1 MIAKNRD
8 LYLHSQRLREYGFKD
23 NIGPDPEG
31 PEQGNAGVNRDPL
44 VADQAI
50 ESLDMLEASND
61 DTPFLL
67 VASFLNPHDIVLFGA
82 LWLSFGYDYEQAKKV
97 VPTYGFPPS
106 VDEDLVAGKKPACQA
121 DYINKYGK
129 IFLPQVQVPVYYQ
142 FYFYLQK
149 LVDFQVGRVWNRL
162 QESKFKDNTIVVFT
176 SDHGD
181 ALGSHGGMHQKW
193 HQAYEETT
201 HVPFMIS
208 GPGIGK
214 GKKIDILSSH
224 IDILP
229 TLLSLTNLNES
240 KLRRRLKQ
248 VHTEAQSLPGR
259 DLEDVIKGVDRKD
272 LPVYFLTEDDVSV
285 GTNQFSAITE
295 LPYKSVIDPSNVEAV
310 IVRIDGVLWKY
321 VRTYKNSL
329 INPPTDDTPE
339 SEEFELYNLLNDPIE
354 VINLGYGNIGSTEE
368 AHLVMPYLQQ
378 LLIELRAEKLKHPTN
393 LDVSI

>member
-1 MIAKNRD
+1 VIAKNRD

-31 PEQGNAGVNRDPL
+31 AEQGNAGFNRDPL

-50 ESLDMLEASND
+50 ESLDMLEASDD

-106 VDEDLVAGKKPACQA
+106 VNEDLVAGKKPACQA
-121 DYINKYGK
+121 DYIKKYSQ
-129 IFLPQVQVPVYYQ
+129 IFLPQIQVQ

-208 GPGIGK
+208 GPGIGE

-240 KLRRRLKQ
+240 KLRQKLEQ

-259 DLEDVIKGVDRKD
+259 DLKNIIKGIDKED
-272 LPVYFLTEDDVSV
+272 LPVYFLTEDDISV
-285 GTNQFSAITE
+285 GTNQFNLTGD
-295 LPYKSVIDPSNVEAV
+295 PYESVIDPSNVEAA
-310 IVRIDGVLWKY
+310 IVRIDGILWKY

-339 SEEFELYNLLNDPIE
+339 SEEFELYDLFNDPIE
-354 VINLGYGNIGSTEE
+354 MINLGYDNIGTTEE
-368 AHLVMPYLQQ
+368 ARSVMPYLQQ
-378 LLIELRAEKLKHPTN
+378 LLIELRAEKLRYPTN
-393 LDVSI
+393 LDVSM